1 MTGGA
6 VSEWR
11 EVVLGDVLR
20 IKHGY
25 AFKGEYFV
33 SAGTDVLLTPKNF
46 RAEGG
51 LDVLPQRCR
60 YYDGPI
66 DESFVLTPGDVVV
79 AMTDLKQDAPILGAA
94 GTVPA
99 IGRYLHNQRIGKVVV
114 REPGRLDPTFAPW
127 LLNSPSVRGRIR
139 QTATGSTVRHS
150 APVRIEEVT
159 VMLPA
164 PQIQRRIAAILS
176 VFDKLIEINER
187 RIELLEDLARSL
199 YREWFVRLRFPGHQT
214 AGSVRPEAESVP
226 TGWKVRPASDLF
238 QVNPRIRSAQSVFP
252 KVTMADVDERIS
264 AVLPSAVATRIAGSK
279 FQRDDILFARITP
292 CLENGKTALVKFLE
306 PGEVAVGST
315 EFIVLRGTTVGPA
328 FVYCA
333 ARSERIREHA
343 IKSMSGS
350 SGRQRVATSCFDSL
364 ELVEPPR
371 VIADR
376 FERLV
381 EPMFEEVF
389 ELANYIRRLAATR
402 DLLLPRLVTGQLDI
416 SDIDLGDL
424 LPSEAA

>member
-1 MTGGA
+1 
-6 VSEWR
+6 
-11 EVVLGDVLR
+11 
-20 IKHGY
+20 
-25 AFKGEYFV
+25 
-33 SAGTDVLLTPKNF
+33 
-46 RAEGG
+46 
-51 LDVLPQRCR
+51 
-60 YYDGPI
+60 
-66 DESFVLTPGDVVV
+66 
-79 AMTDLKQDAPILGAA
+79 
-94 GTVPA
+94 
-99 IGRYLHNQRIGKVVV
+99 
-114 REPGRLDPTFAPW
+114 
-127 LLNSPSVRGRIR
+127 
-139 QTATGSTVRHS
+139 
-150 APVRIEEVT
+150 
-159 VMLPA
+159 
-164 PQIQRRIAAILS
+164 
-176 VFDKLIEINER
+176 
-187 RIELLEDLARSL
+187 
-199 YREWFVRLRFPGHQT
+199 
-214 AGSVRPEAESVP
+214 
-226 TGWKVRPASDLF
+226 
-238 QVNPRIRSAQSVFP
+238 
-252 KVTMADVDERIS
+252 MADVDERIS

-279 FQRDDILFARITP
+279 FQRDDVLFARITP

-315 EFIVLRGTTVGPA
+315 EFIVLRGATVGPA

-389 ELANYIRRLAATR
+389 ELANYIRCLAATR